1 MANREDI
8 MEDSSLII
16 KELEEENRRLKQQ
29 IIDYSK
35 NKHEL
40 ETIIE
45 SDKMIIKVYEKDIK
59 RYLHE
64 IDMYRSKLENE
75 NSDS

>member
-1 MANREDI
+1 

-45 SDKMIIKVYEKDIK
+45 SDKMIIRVYEKDIK

-64 IDMYRSKLENE
+64 IDMYRSMLESE
-75 NSDS
+75 NSDL